1 MKQLRIVH
9 CFRSPVGGIFRHVR
23 DLIDAQI
30 ADGHAV
36 GILCDSITG
45 GAFEEDQITTLAPR
59 LALGVHRVTMR
70 RSIGPSDLG
79 DLVKT
84 YRLLRHIGPDVLHGH
99 GAKGGAYARLVGT
112 AIRAGGGRS
121 ARLYTPHGGSMH
133 YDPATLGGRL
143 FFAVERLLERMT
155 DHLLF
160 VSDYEKTAYFSK
172 VGRPRVDSRVIHN
185 GLSESEFVAA
195 PINADAADFLYIGML
210 RPLKGPDLFI
220 DALAEMARRN
230 GVAPTAVV
238 VGAGEQKDEL
248 VRRAETLI
256 PGSVVFHDPMPIRQ
270 ALPLAKVM
278 VLPSRA
284 DSLPYVVLE
293 AVAANR
299 AVVAVDVGGVREI
312 VPPELQPLV
321 RPCDA
326 AALAAA
332 MAERIRL
339 PLGNPE
345 PLMRHIRERFAVA
358 KMANDTM
365 AAYLRAG
372 EHCRKPVVRS
382 RPAPV
387 AGRLDEA
394 VPEVPTVHA
403 KKS

>member
-1 MKQLRIVH
+1 
-9 CFRSPVGGIFRHVR
+9 
-23 DLIDAQI
+23 
-30 ADGHAV
+30 
-36 GILCDSITG
+36 
-45 GAFEEDQITTLAPR
+45 
-59 LALGVHRVTMR
+59 
-70 RSIGPSDLG
+70 
-79 DLVKT
+79 
-84 YRLLRHIGPDVLHGH
+84 
-99 GAKGGAYARLVGT
+99 
-112 AIRAGGGRS
+112 
-121 ARLYTPHGGSMH
+121 
-133 YDPATLGGRL
+133 
-143 FFAVERLLERMT
+143 
-155 DHLLF
+155 
-160 VSDYEKTAYFSK
+160 
-172 VGRPRVDSRVIHN
+172 
-185 GLSESEFVAA
+185 
-195 PINADAADFLYIGML
+195 ML

-248 VRRAETLI
+248 VQQGRDPHSRQRRLPRSACR
-256 PGSVVFHDPMPIRQ
+256 SAQ

-394 VPEVPTVHA
+394 VPEVPTVRA